1 MQVLLAPVGRDPQD
15 GRPLAEGTPERARLT
30 AQVPAGLVDVE
41 RGGITCPLEQLVVDR
56 LERLGRA
63 SEDRVDRPDRERAA
77 EQLLHQLDQLPAR
90 KTIPNRERRDRRLQL
105 RTEAAAR
112 DTRRQLSSNRAA
124 ARWAAEPLQAVLAD
138 LDRER
143 RQLRDLMPRRC
154 RNGLTLVVGEN
165 VAAATPL
172 RPVIDDIRHPLDWK
186 QRSPVTRMS
195 RLSARLAPRPAR
207 AAALP
212 EPRRVMARRER
223 GVARVAL
230 QPLLEL
236 LDPLRQRSQL
246 RVLRLQPR
254 RQRHQRLDHRLAS
267 RRVDRLRL

>member
-1 MQVLLAPVGRDPQD
+1 RTRRGP
-15 GRPLAEGTPERARLT
+15 
-30 AQVPAGLVDVE
+30 PAG
-41 RGGITCPLEQLVVDR
+41 
-56 LERLGRA
+56 
-63 SEDRVDRPDRERAA
+63 
-77 EQLLHQLDQLPAR
+77 
-90 KTIPNRERRDRRLQL
+90 N
-105 RTEAAAR
+105 AAR
-112 DTRRQLSSNRAA
+112 TAPPHAGQS
-124 ARWAAEPLQAVLAD
+124 PQAVLAD

-154 RNGLTLVVGEN
+154 RNALALVVGEN

-172 RPVIDDIRHPLDWK
+172 RPVIDDIRHPLGWE

-236 LDPLRQRSQL
+236 LDPLRERSQL

-254 RQRHQRLDHRLAS
+254 RQRHQRLDQRLAS
-267 RRVDRLRL
+267 RPADRLRL